1 MPYIIKS
8 TIKAAK
14 NPNNKGINFDIL
26 FLKRVKMKNLA
37 YNKRPKSFQD
47 FIGQAHL
54 FGENAPFM
62 RLILTRKIPHSFF
75 FGPPGS
81 GKTSAAMLIAK
92 AMDYPFYP
100 LNATNFK
107 AEDLRGILKTHH
119 HTLQKPLIFID
130 EVHRLSKTQQEML
143 LPVMENNQA
152 LLLGAST
159 ENPYFALTQ
168 AIRSRSMVF
177 EFYPLSKEDLEKILE
192 SYALEAEVKD
202 FLIQTSGGDAR
213 AMLNLLDCALSTDLP
228 LNIELL
234 ESFRK
239 TSLSGTSELDTH
251 YNLISAMIKS
261 IRGSDENAAIY
272 YLARL
277 IVGGENPE
285 FIARRLVIL
294 ASEDIGNANPNALN
308 LANST
313 MQSVAKI
320 GYPEARIL
328 LAQCVIYLSAS
339 PKSNS
344 AYCAID
350 KAISYVEKNPNEPIP
365 PHILQFHKNYLYP
378 HDFGGFVE
386 QKYLNKDLKF
396 VEWLPKGFEKT
407 LKEWLDKI
415 QGKEGKE

>member
-1 MPYIIKS
+1 MQ
-8 TIKAAK
+8 
-14 NPNNKGINFDIL
+14 D
-26 FLKRVKMKNLA
+26 LA
-37 YNKRPKSFQD
+37 YNKRPKNFQQ
-47 FIGQAHL
+47 FIGQTHL

-62 RLILTRKIPHSFF
+62 RLILTKKIPHSFF
-75 FGPPGS
+75 FGPPES

-92 AMDYPFYP
+92 TMDSPFYA

-107 AEDLRGILKTHH
+107 SEDLRKILTAHH
-119 HTLQKPLIFID
+119 NTLQKPLIFID

-143 LPVMENNQA
+143 LPIMENHTA
-152 LLLGAST
+152 LILGAST

-177 EFYPLSKEDLEKILE
+177 AFKPLNTKELEQILKPF
-192 SYALEAEVKD
+192 ALNEEVQN

-213 AMLNLLDCALSTDLP
+213 AMLNLLDCAQSTQLP
-228 LNIELL
+228 LNVELL
-234 ESFRK
+234 KSLRK
-239 TSLSGTSELDTH
+239 TAPSGTSELDAH
-251 YNLISAMIKS
+251 YDLISAMLKS

-277 IVGGENPE
+277 IQGGENPE

-320 GYPEARIL
+320 GYPEARIIL
-328 LAQCVIYLSAS
+328 SQCVIYLCAS
-339 PKSNS
+339 PKSNC
-344 AYCAID
+344 AYLAINTALD
-350 KAISYVEKNPNEPIP
+350 YVEKHPNEEIP
-365 PHILQFHKNYLYP
+365 PHIKHFHKGYLYP
-378 HDFGGFVE
+378 HDFGGYVE
-386 QKYLNKDLKF
+386 QSYLNRDLKF
-396 VEWLPKGFEKT
+396 VKWLPKGFEKT

-415 QGKEGKE
+415 KGIH

>member
-1 MPYIIKS
+1 
-8 TIKAAK
+8 
-14 NPNNKGINFDIL
+14 
-26 FLKRVKMKNLA
+26 MKNLA

-47 FIGQAHL
+47 FVGQSHL
-54 FGENAPFM
+54 FGGNAPLM
-62 RLILTRKIPHSFF
+62 RLILSGKMPHSFF

-81 GKTSAAMLIAK
+81 GKTSAAILIAR
-92 AMDYPFYP
+92 AIDSPFYS
-100 LNATNFK
+100 LNATSFK
-107 AEDLRGILKTHH
+107 SEELRAILKNYQN
-119 HTLQKPLIFID
+119 TLQKPLIFID
-130 EVHRLSKTQQEML
+130 EVHRLNKTQQEML
-143 LPVMENNQA
+143 LPIMENYQA
-152 LLLGAST
+152 LILGAST
-159 ENPYFALTQ
+159 ENPYSALTQ

-177 EFYPLSKEDLEKILE
+177 EFYPLEKKDLEEILKP
-192 SYALEAEVKD
+192 YALSTEIQD

-228 LNIELL
+228 LNVELL
-234 ESFRK
+234 ETFRK
-239 TSLSGTSELDTH
+239 TNLSGTSELDTH

-277 IVGGENPE
+277 IAGGENPE

-313 MQSVAKI
+313 LQSVAKI

-328 LAQCVIYLSAS
+328 LAQCVIYLSSS

-350 KAISYVEKNPNEPIP
+350 KALQYVEQNPNEPIP
-365 PHILQFHKNYLYP
+365 QNIVQFNKNYLYP

-386 QKYLNKDLKF
+386 QKYLHKDLKF

-415 QGKEGKE
+415 KGRE